1 MPATKS
7 LITEAPIIIKIQ
19 KRNAYFKKIR
29 NPDGPDTGI
38 GTFLLVLDITATK
51 EDIYIPLSI
60 ASGKKPTGF
69 IYEIVGTE
77 EGLISTTKI
86 SCDGDDIS
94 QITLGTILYCK
105 IPATKTGTFRIIV
118 ETRGKIGGEYKVIIN
133 RTNYKRDASDARY
146 EKFVGDL
153 ESKAVKFK

>member
-1 MPATKS
+1 
-7 LITEAPIIIKIQ
+7 
-19 KRNAYFKKIR
+19 
-29 NPDGPDTGI
+29 
-38 GTFLLVLDITATK
+38 
-51 EDIYIPLSI
+51 
-60 ASGKKPTGF
+60 
-69 IYEIVGTE
+69 
-77 EGLISTTKI
+77 
-86 SCDGDDIS
+86 
-94 QITLGTILYCK
+94 LYCK